1 MVKHGLPWVILTLW
15 LNQSWAATFEARV
28 DRHQLSIEEK
38 LTLTLQLFNSDTRL
52 RAEGVN
58 PNIDLSILG
67 QHFDIGIPRADFRYN
82 IYQGRGRSTSEL
94 QVELFPKRAGETVI
108 PAFTVDNVSTDPIDI
123 TIKALPPDTVP
134 EVFVRSGAGADT
146 LWAGQQLVVYLD
158 IFHRVEFAE
167 ANLSDIL
174 ETEPTRIEL
183 MPHWQLPQDSYTADH
198 KGFRYTVERLAWA
211 LFPDQA
217 GTLTVH
223 LPSTVIT
230 TTTGRQQRL
239 AHQSQTIT
247 VRALPEGL
255 PNNIIIGKPQV
266 SRTPLPTTL
275 RQHQLT
281 SWTVSVEAPVAVI
294 SLPDRLPLADIPQG
308 IRVYTDRARRDTVKT
323 ASGIVDKAEY
333 TLSVMGLVPGDYTL
347 PPMRIPYFDPDQ
359 GRATLIELAPM
370 AFTVT
375 PGSPPAE
382 PADPLPTP
390 PAPAAE
396 TRLHW
401 PIATAVFALL
411 WLVTLALWARHRH
424 TQRGAASDAL
434 PASSGPPQ
442 QIGHHPLQQRLLT
455 ALATPT
461 LEAGLRKWTTH
472 YPEQPFVADAIR
484 RVQRHCYGQPHDDE
498 TTLSRLVDD
507 TVAHIAAAGFAD
519 GPDKPDAWPA
529 EAFTPAR
536 PPQPPPP

>member
-211 LFPDQA
+211 LFPDQS

-359 GRATLIELAPM
+359 GHPDRTGAHGVYRHARLTARGACGPPPGPTRPSCRNPPPLAHRHRRVRPAVAGHFGVM
-370 AFTVT
+370 GPASAHSTWRSQRRPSCIVRPT
-375 PGSPPAE
+375 AANRPSPPATTAAHRPRHPHPGSR
-382 PADPLPTP
+382 PAQMD
-390 PAPAAE
+390 
-396 TRLHW
+396 
-401 PIATAVFALL
+401 
-411 WLVTLALWARHRH
+411 
-424 TQRGAASDAL
+424 DAL
-434 PASSGPPQ
+434 P
-442 QIGHHPLQQRLLT
+442 RT
-455 ALATPT
+455 ALRRRRHSPRPTP
-461 LEAGLRKWTTH
+461 LLRPT
-472 YPEQPFVADAIR
+472 PR
-484 RVQRHCYGQPHDDE
+484 R
-498 TTLSRLVDD
+498 
-507 TVAHIAAAGFAD
+507 
-519 GPDKPDAWPA
+519 
-529 EAFTPAR
+529 
-536 PPQPPPP
+536 